1 MTENQSFPI
10 PAFPKSGKEPQ
21 YFRICL
27 TMRFRVVFGLFGLS
41 ENSSFPSTLRAWF
54 AFAHASPYRKSNR
67 NDREPIVPYP
77 SLPQV
82 GEGAAVLQNLFNYA
96 IPGRIWIIRVVG
108 KLIVSLHLTGLV
120 RFRSR
125 IALPKIQPE

>member
-1 MTENQSFPI
+1 
-10 PAFPKSGKEPQ
+10 
-21 YFRICL
+21 
-27 TMRFRVVFGLFGLS
+27 MRFRVV
-41 ENSSFPSTLRAWF
+41 A
-54 AFAHASPYRKSNR
+54 R